1 MTANAAIP
9 EFDDAISVLSLAKQ
23 QSDAL
28 LGMGDY
34 LADRL
39 YTGHKL
45 LICGNGGSAADS
57 QHMAAELVS
66 SFMVGLR
73 RPGLPAIA
81 LTTDSSILTAFSN
94 DFGYE
99 GVFAR
104 QVEALGR
111 EGDCLLAISTSGK
124 SKNVLAAIRAAR
136 SQGMGTAALTGAAP
150 NPMAEIVDYC
160 VAMPST
166 DTQAIQTGHL
176 VAEHVLCRIIEDRW
190 SGAAGEHVGKGL
202 GV

>member
-1 MTANAAIP
+1 MTDEGVLT
-9 EFDDAISVLSLAKQ
+9 EFDEAISALTLAKEQ

-28 LGMGDY
+28 LRMGGF

-39 YTGHKL
+39 HTGHKL

-66 SFMVGLR
+66 SFMMGLR

-104 QVEALGR
+104 QVQALG
-111 EGDCLLAISTSGK
+111 EQGDCLLAISTSGR
-124 SKNVLAAIRAAR
+124 SRSVLKAVEEAG
-136 SQGMGTAALTGAAP
+136 SQGLATAALTGAAP
-150 NPMAEIVDYC
+150 NPLADTVDFS
-160 VAMPST
+160 VTIPSF
-166 DTQAIQTGHL
+166 DTQAIQAAHL
-176 VAEHVLCRIIEDRW
+176 VAEHVLCRIIESRW
-190 SGAAGEHVGKGL
+190 SKT
-202 GV
+202 

>member
-1 MTANAAIP
+1 MTSDRALP
-9 EFDDAISVLSLAKQ
+9 EFDDAISVLSLVKIE
-23 QSDAL
+23 QSEAL
-28 LGMGDY
+28 LQMGEF
-34 LADRL
+34 LAGRL
-39 YTGHKL
+39 HAGNKL

-66 SFMVGLR
+66 SFQVGLR

-104 QVEALGR
+104 QVQALGQER
-111 EGDCLLAISTSGK
+111 DCLLAISTSGK
-124 SKNVLAAIRAAR
+124 SKSVLAAVEAAR

-150 NPMAEIVDYC
+150 NPLADMVDHC
-160 VAMPST
+160 VAMPSQ
-166 DTQAIQTGHL
+166 DTQAIQASHL
-176 VAEHVLCRIIEDRW
+176 VAEHVLCRIIETMW
-190 SGAAGEHVGKGL
+190 TES
-202 GV
+202 

>member
-1 MTANAAIP
+1 MTGDIALP

-23 QSDAL
+23 QQSDAL
-28 LGMGDY
+28 VSMGEF

-39 YTGHKL
+39 HAGHKL

-66 SFMVGLR
+66 SFMMGLR

-81 LTTDSSILTAFSN
+81 LTTDSSILTAYSN

-104 QVEALGR
+104 QVQALGQ

-124 SKNVLAAIRAAR
+124 SKSVLAAVEAAR

-150 NPMAEIVDYC
+150 NPLAGMVDHC
-160 VAMPST
+160 VTMPSK

-190 SGAAGEHVGKGL
+190 SES
-202 GV
+202 

>member
-1 MTANAAIP
+1 MGDVALP

-23 QSDAL
+23 EQSTAL
-28 LGMGDY
+28 VSMGDF

-39 YTGHKL
+39 HAGHKL

-66 SFMVGLR
+66 SYMMGLH

-81 LTTDSSILTAFSN
+81 LTTDTSILTAFSN

-104 QVEALGR
+104 QVQALGQ
-111 EGDCLLAISTSGK
+111 EGDCLLGISTSGK
-124 SKNVLAAIRAAR
+124 SKSVLAAVEAAQSR
-136 SQGMGTAALTGAAP
+136 GMTTAALTGAAP
-150 NPMAEIVDYC
+150 NPLADMADHC
-160 VAMPST
+160 VTMQSN

-190 SGAAGEHVGKGL
+190 CES
-202 GV
+202 

>member
-1 MTANAAIP
+1 MSGGIALP
-9 EFDDAISVLSLAKQ
+9 EFDDAISVLSLAKHE

-28 LGMGDY
+28 LRMGEF

-39 YTGHKL
+39 HAGHKL

-66 SFMVGLR
+66 SFMMGLR
-73 RPGLPAIA
+73 RPGLSAIA

-104 QVEALGR
+104 QVQALGQ

-124 SKNVLAAIRAAR
+124 SKSVLAAVEAAR

-150 NPMAEIVDYC
+150 NPLVDMVDHC
-160 VAMPST
+160 VSMPSK
-166 DTQAIQTGHL
+166 DTQAIQAGHL
-176 VAEHVLCRIIEDRW
+176 VTEHVLCRIIESRW
-190 SGAAGEHVGKGL
+190 SES
-202 GV
+202 

>member
-1 MTANAAIP
+1 MNMALP

-23 QSDAL
+23 KQSDAL
-28 LGMGDY
+28 LRMGEF

-39 YTGHKL
+39 HAGHKL

-66 SFMVGLR
+66 SFMMGLR
-73 RPGLPAIA
+73 RPGLPVIA
-81 LTTDSSILTAFSN
+81 LTTDSSILTAYSN

-104 QVEALGR
+104 QVQALGHQ
-111 EGDCLLAISTSGK
+111 GDCLLAISTSGK
-124 SKNVLAAIRAAR
+124 SKNVLAAVEAAR

-150 NPMAEIVDYC
+150 NPLADLVDHC
-160 VAMPST
+160 VTMPSK

-176 VAEHVLCRIIEDRW
+176 VVEHALCRIIEDRW
-190 SGAAGEHVGKGL
+190 SE
-202 GV
+202 